1 VDDQENILFHYMD
14 KKGNP
19 FMWNKEKYSLLLILH
34 ADLLM
39 DIPCP
44 VSVTSTFMDV
54 SNRNVSEAE
63 HLFVVVVFIFYF
75 YACKLSQ
82 TWGRGRIR

>member
-1 VDDQENILFHYMD
+1 VDDQENILFHNMD

-19 FMWNKEKYSLLLILH
+19 FMWNKEKCSLLLILH

-39 DIPCP
+39 DISCP
-44 VSVTSTFMDV
+44 VPVTSRFMDV

-63 HLFVVVVFIFYF
+63 RLFVVMVFIFNF

-82 TWGRGRIR
+82 K